1 MNLATMTV
9 FTQVP
14 VLTQS
19 EINPNT
25 GIRVL
30 NQQEVIL
37 NQLKNVITNDAMSRS
52 AFIRQFTDP
61 RRNINYE
68 CGYPESTSY
77 AGEQYQ
83 ELFDRFHIANR
94 VVSLMPSE
102 SWQVQPKVYE
112 DESASNVTEFEQ
124 AWDDLGKQLR
134 ADSFYQDEEGSPI
147 WNYLKRLNIVSGIG
161 TFGVMLLGID
171 DGKRLDQPVD
181 GVEQNYPTSSTSYDI
196 YGPSPT
202 ATIAEQP
209 VSTLGTDA
217 QYQPITMSPPVEGSK
232 KGPRKLL
239 FLRVFSEK
247 LLQVTQYESNVN
259 SPRFGQPKMY
269 RVTLNDPKTQSTGIG
284 LPTTTVAVHWTRLIH
299 VADNLI
305 NSEVFGNPRMLPV
318 LNQLLDLRKVYAAAS
333 EGYWKQAFATMVIKS
348 LPQLGGDPS
357 LDLSAAR
364 NTIENIEN
372 GLSRSMVLNGF
383 DASTLPPQVTDP
395 TPYITN
401 GLEAICIQLGVPV
414 RVFKGSE
421 RGELASSQ
429 DDASWNDRLRAYQ
442 RDYITPHIIVKFIDR
457 MIAIGV
463 LPEPSGYSIEW
474 PDLDSLTDK
483 DKATIALTQTQ
494 AMGAYVGQGVEN
506 LIDPMN
512 YFTKILGMTE
522 EVAQAILDDA
532 VKHQEE
538 QMEQDQ
544 ALADEHGF
552 QPTPPPGY
560 KNPEPEQPAAEPTPL
575 TVKPGEQLI
584 HPQTGQTI
592 AKGPPIPPKPAANSN
607 DSWLFA
613 TNEDEVIDLVPVD
626 NTFCATGE
634 GGGVDPSCSSESSLW
649 KESDVQRVVSTL
661 PNYQPR
667 PDSRG
672 GTLHFARY
680 RLPGGGK
687 LEVDYSSRK
696 KDIHIDW
703 VGEKDGTDSMSGKV
717 GMDNLKLIA
726 KVLKKDFPEAE
737 TVSGYRMGGRKK
749 DKPGGVMVP
758 LDRFVQNLSII
769 FNQLK

>member
-1 MNLATMTV
+1 M
-9 FTQVP
+9 
-14 VLTQS
+14 
-19 EINPNT
+19 
-25 GIRVL
+25 
-30 NQQEVIL
+30 
-37 NQLKNVITNDAMSRS
+37 
-52 AFIRQFTDP
+52 
-61 RRNINYE
+61 
-68 CGYPESTSY
+68 
-77 AGEQYQ
+77 
-83 ELFDRFHIANR
+83 
-94 VVSLMPSE
+94 
-102 SWQVQPKVYE
+102 
-112 DESASNVTEFEQ
+112 
-124 AWDDLGKQLR
+124 
-134 ADSFYQDEEGSPI
+134 
-147 WNYLKRLNIVSGIG
+147 
-161 TFGVMLLGID
+161 
-171 DGKRLDQPVD
+171 
-181 GVEQNYPTSSTSYDI
+181 
-196 YGPSPT
+196 
-202 ATIAEQP
+202 
-209 VSTLGTDA
+209 
-217 QYQPITMSPPVEGSK
+217 
-232 KGPRKLL
+232 
-239 FLRVFSEK
+239 
-247 LLQVTQYESNVN
+247 
-259 SPRFGQPKMY
+259 
-269 RVTLNDPKTQSTGIG
+269 
-284 LPTTTVAVHWTRLIH
+284 
-299 VADNLI
+299 
-305 NSEVFGNPRMLPV
+305 
-318 LNQLLDLRKVYAAAS
+318 
-333 EGYWKQAFATMVIKS
+333 
-348 LPQLGGDPS
+348 
-357 LDLSAAR
+357 
-364 NTIENIEN
+364 
-372 GLSRSMVLNGF
+372 
-383 DASTLPPQVTDP
+383 
-395 TPYITN
+395 
-401 GLEAICIQLGVPV
+401 
-414 RVFKGSE
+414 GSE

>member
-1 MNLATMTV
+1 MITV

-19 EINPNT
+19 EINPNA

-102 SWQVQPKVYE
+102 AWQVQPKVYE

-124 AWDDLGKQLR
+124 AWDDLGKQLK

-401 GLEAICIQLGVPV
+401 GIEAICIQLGVPV

-442 RDYITPHIIVKFIDR
+442 RDYITPQIIVKFIDR

-512 YFTKILGMTE
+512 YFTKILGMDE
-522 EVAQAILDDA
+522 ETAKAILDDA

-552 QPTPPPGY
+552 EPTPPQGY
-560 KNPEPEQPAAEPTPL
+560 KNPEPEQPEETPEEPTPL
-575 TVKPGEQLI
+575 TVKPGEQLV

-592 AKGPPIPPKPAANSN
+592 AKGPPISPKPAANSNPEGINQYTKGAIASTKEASYASKKASSNMGKMAEGLNTSIEGVYKMGKHVTAHGHELLAKSHDTMAQQHYSMMRKHEKDNITEEDLGGEHTPSTAHEAAAYAHQNAAVKHREAATKLEKKVTKSKPTANSN

-613 TNEDEVIDLVPVD
+613 IDPMNYLTNEDEVVDLVP
-626 NTFCATGE
+626 A
-634 GGGVDPSCSSESSLW
+634 
-649 KESDVQRVVSTL
+649 
-661 PNYQPR
+661 Y
-667 PDSRG
+667 
-672 GTLHFARY
+672 
-680 RLPGGGK
+680 
-687 LEVDYSSRK
+687 
-696 KDIHIDW
+696 
-703 VGEKDGTDSMSGKV
+703 
-717 GMDNLKLIA
+717 
-726 KVLKKDFPEAE
+726 
-737 TVSGYRMGGRKK
+737 
-749 DKPGGVMVP
+749 
-758 LDRFVQNLSII
+758 
-769 FNQLK
+769 